1 MLLARAA
8 CQCQC
13 ERTIAVDV
21 AGVHRGPAHNHA
33 HPQAPN
39 AGGIGSWTTKGA
51 ADRQNA
57 SRVHSEREASRHVP
71 GVERTSANVDKNA
84 LGENFTYESS
94 WKLVEA
100 TNSRESAWELF
111 ETTNSR
117 ESSCKLVEA
126 TNSRDVKF
134 SPSMHNS
141 VMRVDLSWR
150 QGWWPWRG
158 LISAAGLVVLT
169 QLGCD
174 AKARKHLCHC
184 GHAPPRLCRLASY
197 VISFLNR

>member
-1 MLLARAA
+1 MLSVRGRIHTYDDDDGDLFHGQRRCCWLGLLASASVSAPLRSTL
-8 CQCQC
+8 Q
-13 ERTIAVDV
+13 
-21 AGVHRGPAHNHA
+21 VHALGQAHMHNHA

-100 TNSRESAWELF
+100 TNSR
-111 ETTNSR
+111 
-117 ESSCKLVEA
+117 
-126 TNSRDVKF
+126 DVKL
-134 SPSMHNS
+134 SPSIHNS

-150 QGWWPWRG
+150 QGWWLWRG

-169 QLGCD
+169 QQGCD